1 MLGNQADAFFT
12 TPMRT
17 SVVSG
22 NARNAQAGMMPAPY
36 TGSSSTRTVTVKAG
50 NMMPGVGGPMM
61 PSLADDPAA
70 EIVADTKKFLGMTLP
85 VLAVV
90 SSLAF
95 LFLTAPGAQIRAKIG
110 F

>member
-17 SVVSG
+17 SVVAG
-22 NARNAQAGMMPAPY
+22 NARNALAGMMPAPF
-36 TGSSSTRTVTVKAG
+36 TSASNTRTVTVNAG
-50 NMMPGVGGPMM
+50 NMLPGL
-61 PSLADDPAA
+61 SADPAA
-70 EIVADTKKFLGMTLP
+70 EIAADTKKFLGMSLP

-90 SSLAF
+90 GGLAF
-95 LFLTAPGAQIRAKIG
+95 LFLTAPGAQLRAKIG

>member
-1 MLGNQADAFFT
+1 MLGNHADAFFT

-22 NARNAQAGMMPAPY
+22 NQRNALAGMMPAPFSS
-36 TGSSSTRTVTVKAG
+36 GSATRQVTVKAG
-50 NMMPGVGGPMM
+50 NMLPGL
-61 PSLADDPAA
+61 SADSPAVQIA
-70 EIVADTKKFLGMTLP
+70 EDTKKFLGMSLP

-90 SSLAF
+90 GAAAF
-95 LFLTAPGAQIRAKIG
+95 LFLTAPGAQLRAKIG